1 MRDKNDNATNQAA
14 IQTDKSTINDEN
26 NTKRKQQ
33 T

>member
-1 MRDKNDNATNQAA
+1 MTNKNNNEPNQTA
-14 IQTDKSTINDEN
+14 IQTDQGTTNDEN